1 MRTRPAPEISDL
13 PARLAGLLLLASV
26 PNICLYMADELLR
39 SYEAVSDLDAVPL
52 EWEVCNEALVSG
64 LD

>member
-1 MRTRPAPEISDL
+1 MIIEWL
-13 PARLAGLLLLASV
+13 CGVEHAGAVEVEV

-52 EWEVCNEALVSG
+52 EWEVSG
-64 LD
+64 TYLGVGAWVFPG

>member
-1 MRTRPAPEISDL
+1 MIIEWL
-13 PARLAGLLLLASV
+13 CGVEHAGAVEVEV

>member
-1 MRTRPAPEISDL
+1 
-13 PARLAGLLLLASV
+13 
-26 PNICLYMADELLR
+26 MADELLR

-64 LD
+64 LDQDPDGL